1 MKNFTIPTKL
11 VKNLGSKNKKVRK
24 FTLTFFISTY
34 HRNIAIY
41 KYEMGITK
49 TQIFNHSQN
58 QMAIIFKV
66 LANPARIAILQYISK
81 QESCICNDIVD
92 EIGLAQPTISQH
104 LKELKSINLIK
115 GEIEG
120 KKVCYCIN
128 LDTWSTIQKTLNT
141 FFNTTKSNCC

>member
-1 MKNFTIPTKL
+1 
-11 VKNLGSKNKKVRK
+11 
-24 FTLTFFISTY
+24 
-34 HRNIAIY
+34 
-41 KYEMGITK
+41 MGITK
-49 TQIFNHSQN
+49 TQIFNQQQN
-58 QMAIIFKV
+58 QMASIFKV

-104 LKELKSINLIK
+104 LKELKSIDLIK

-128 LDTWSTIQKTLNT
+128 LKTWATIQNTLNI

>member
-1 MKNFTIPTKL
+1 
-11 VKNLGSKNKKVRK
+11 
-24 FTLTFFISTY
+24 
-34 HRNIAIY
+34 
-41 KYEMGITK
+41 MGITK

-58 QMAIIFKV
+58 QMATIFKV

-104 LKELKSINLIK
+104 LKELKSIDLIK

-128 LDTWSTIQKTLNT
+128 LKTWATIQNTLNI